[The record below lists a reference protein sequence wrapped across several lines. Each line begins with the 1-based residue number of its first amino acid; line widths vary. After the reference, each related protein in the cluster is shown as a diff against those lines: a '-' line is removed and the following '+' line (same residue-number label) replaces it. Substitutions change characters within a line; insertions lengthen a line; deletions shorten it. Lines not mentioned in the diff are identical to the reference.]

1 MDRPDCLPTP
11 WARAEGLRS
20 PLGATWN
27 AKAGAWNFA
36 LYSKHAT
43 AVTLLL
49 YGADEFV
56 EPLYR
61 VRFDYL
67 VNKSGRVWHCWLAD
81 EAIRGACYYAYSV
94 DGPDDPAAGLRFD
107 AGKVLLDPYA
117 RAVFFPPGFDRE
129 TAKRRGSNA
138 GRAPLGVLEASRRAN
153 GWEEPCRPR
162 HSWDTVVYEM
172 HVRGFTRSDSSGVPA
187 DRRGTFAGVTDKIP
201 YLTDLGV
208 TVVELLPVFQGD
220 PQECNYWG
228 YMPLNFFAPHA
239 KYAAAGTPEGAIAEM
254 QDMVRALH
262 AAGIEVVLDVV
273 YNHTV
278 EGDEIGP
285 TYSYRG
291 IDNPTYYLLQDDR
304 SRYRNDTGTGNVM
317 HTANMAVRA
326 LVVDSMR
333 FWARDM
339 HIDGFRFDLASIFTR
354 RTDGSLDL
362 DDPPMVW
369 AIDADPEF
377 KDMRLIAEAW
387 DLGSYLLGRRFPG
400 VEWCQWND
408 RFRDEVRAFVRG
420 DRGMVASLMTRI
432 YGSADHFPDDLRD
445 AYHPFQ
451 SVNFVSSHDGFCL
464 YDLVSHTRKHN
475 LANGWDNADGSDHN
489 VSWNCGHEGDD
500 GAPPEVLALRRQQVK
515 NFCALLF
522 LSNGTPMFSAGDE
535 FMHTQGGNNN
545 PYNQDNETTWL
556 DWSRL
561 GRHRDIHRFFKMM
574 IAFRKA
580 HPSIGRSRFWRE
592 DVQWYGLG
600 RDADWTDGSHHLAY
614 CLRGASQADRD
625 LYVMINAGPADLTFT
640 IQEGGA
646 ADWRRVVDTARP
658 SPHDIVAD
666 DDAVVVASC
675 EYLVRARSVAVFL
688 RTEGTR
694 PARRPSSGGDAAG
707 VGGATPEGN

>member
-1 MDRPDCLPTP
+1 MDRPDCTPTP
-11 WARAEGLRS
+11 WARAEGVPA

-27 AKAGAWNFA
+27 AKVGAWNFA

-43 AVTLLL
+43 SVTLLL
-49 YGADEFV
+49 YGTDEFV

-61 VRFDYL
+61 VRLDHL

-94 DGPDDPAAGLRFD
+94 DGPDDPAAGFRFD

-117 RAVFFPPGFDRE
+117 RAVFFPPAFDRE
-129 TAKRRGSNA
+129 AAKIRGSNA
-138 GRAPLGVLEASRRAN
+138 GRAPLGVLEASRRSN

-172 HVRGFTRSDSSGVPA
+172 HVRGFTRRDNSGVPA
-187 DRRGTFAGVTDKIP
+187 DRRGTFAGVIDKIP
-201 YLTDLGV
+201 YLADLGV
-208 TVVELLPVFQGD
+208 TVVELMPVFQRD
-220 PQECNYWG
+220 PQEGSYWG

-239 KYAAAGTPEGAIAEM
+239 EYAAAGTPEGAIAEM
-254 QDMVRALH
+254 QDLVRALH

-304 SRYRNDTGTGNVM
+304 SRYRNDTGTGNVL
-317 HTANMAVRA
+317 HTASMAVRKM
-326 LVVDSMR
+326 VVDSMR
-333 FWARDM
+333 VWAREM
-339 HIDGFRFDLASIFTR
+339 HVDGFRFDLASIFTR

-387 DLGSYLLGRRFPG
+387 DLGSYLLGRLFPG

-432 YGSADHFPDDLRD
+432 YGSSDQFPDGVADT
-445 AYHPFQ
+445 YHAFQ
-451 SVNFVSSHDGFCL
+451 SVNFVTAHDGFCL
-464 YDLVSHTRKHN
+464 HDLVSYTRKRN
-475 LANGWDNADGSDHN
+475 LANGWDNADGTDHN

-515 NFCALLF
+515 NFCALLL
-522 LSNGTPMFSAGDE
+522 LSNGTPMFCAGDE

-556 DWSRL
+556 DWSLLDRN
-561 GRHRDIHRFFKMM
+561 RDIHRFFKMM

-580 HPSIGRSRFWRE
+580 HPSIGRSRFWRD
-592 DVQWYGLG
+592 DVQWYGMG
-600 RDADWTDGSHHLAY
+600 READWSDGSHHLAY
-614 CLRGASQADRD
+614 CLRGASQSDRD
-625 LYVMINAGPADLTFT
+625 LYVMINAGRDDLTFT
-640 IQEGGA
+640 VQQGEA
-646 ADWRRVVDTARP
+646 ADWRRVVDTALP
-658 SPHDIVAD
+658 SPADILSD
-666 DDAVVVASC
+666 DEAASL
-675 EYLVRARSVAVFL
+675 ESLTYLVRARSVVVLL
-688 RTEGTR
+688 RRVGTR
-694 PARRPSSGGDAAG
+694 PVPGP
-707 VGGATPEGN
+707 GAPA